1 MAELKTILKQQGM
14 TVHPAADM
22 FPMLDD
28 VEMAELVR
36 DIKARG
42 LLEPITANGKVIWDG
57 RNRLVAC
64 KRAKAE
70 PVFKEPR
77 IGLNAYDYI
86 ISKNIHRRHLT
97 LKQKRELIGKLLKA
111 KPEASNRE
119 IAKQTKVHHE
129 TVGAVRAEM
138 ESSGGIRHIKHPKA
152 RKTANPKKITASPEI
167 SAEQR
172 RADNAALDA
181 ALPDDW
187 RIPEAA
193 SAFEMFKTECD
204 LLLPK
209 MTPEEI
215 EAACD
220 YLLEAL
226 DRLRADKPANCKTEK
241 TKRPAL

>member
-1 MAELKTILKQQGM
+1 MAELKTILKELGM
-14 TVHPAADM
+14 TVHPAANL
-22 FPMLDD
+22 FPMLTGA
-28 VEMAELVR
+28 EMSALVR
-36 DIKARG
+36 DIKEHR
-42 LLEPITANGKVIWDG
+42 LLEPIIAKGKELWDG

-64 KRAKAE
+64 KEAKVK
-70 PVFKEPR
+70 PVFKAPPAGVNE
-77 IGLNAYDYI
+77 YDYI
-86 ISKNIHRRHLT
+86 ISANIYRRHLNAAR
-97 LKQKRELIGKLLKA
+97 KRDLITKLLRA
-111 KPEASNRE
+111 RPQASNRE

-152 RKTANPKKITASPEI
+152 RKTPNPKRVTASPEI
-167 SAEQR
+167 STEQR

-187 RIPEAA
+187 RITEAA

-209 MTPEEI
+209 ITPEEI

-226 DRLRADKPANCKTEK
+226 DRLRADKPPQEAPQIA
-241 TKRPAL
+241 RPI